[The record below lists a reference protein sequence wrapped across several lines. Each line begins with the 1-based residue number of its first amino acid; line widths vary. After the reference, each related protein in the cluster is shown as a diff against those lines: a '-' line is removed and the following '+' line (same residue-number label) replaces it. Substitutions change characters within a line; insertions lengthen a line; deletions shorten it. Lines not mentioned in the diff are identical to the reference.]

1 MARTRRPRI
10 ELTDTLQNVN
20 VPSVVVDR
28 EGSVT
33 WLNEAAERSFG
44 DLRGRPFTSVVAPE
58 DMPVVRRQLQR
69 KLRGAQATDYAVDV
83 FTADGARR
91 RVEISSVPIKGGDGC
106 HAVFG
111 VALPGPPERPSPA
124 VRLTARQ
131 TDVLKMLGEGASTD
145 EIATSLHL
153 SKETVRNHI
162 RHVFRALGVHSRL
175 EAVAQAHRLGLLRDW

>member
-10 ELTDTLQNVN
+10 ELTDTLENVN

-83 FTADGARR
+83 FTADGRGGGSRSAPSRSR
-91 RVEISSVPIKGGDGC
+91 AAMHATRSS
-106 HAVFG
+106 
-111 VALPGPPERPSPA
+111 E
-124 VRLTARQ
+124 
-131 TDVLKMLGEGASTD
+131 
-145 EIATSLHL
+145 
-153 SKETVRNHI
+153 
-162 RHVFRALGVHSRL
+162 
-175 EAVAQAHRLGLLRDW
+175 W